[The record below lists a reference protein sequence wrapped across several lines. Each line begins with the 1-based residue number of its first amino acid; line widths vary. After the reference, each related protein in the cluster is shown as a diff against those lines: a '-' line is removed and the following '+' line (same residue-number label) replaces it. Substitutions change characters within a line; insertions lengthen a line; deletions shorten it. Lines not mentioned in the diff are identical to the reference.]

1 MAGGLIFSVEFGQVR
16 RLLLVLPVLASLL
29 LTVDATGS
37 TPTEGSLDHANPSVT
52 WSGTVAV
59 QTAGFSG
66 VGCQQAIPDPTCDR
80 FALTI
85 ADLAG
90 ADADGNPR
98 PDDVRI
104 AISTAA
110 PAGTIAEF
118 DLYVYGPDGTEV
130 GRDTDLG
137 SNDTVVLRA
146 PTAGRYSV
154 AVQSPL
160 STDPS
165 ATYDARADVVEAGA
179 EVPVDAESECGLE
192 STPELRDA
200 DQAAG
205 IGAAGVLGDPTA
217 AAEGID
223 TAERIELRVRV
234 VLDGVTPTEADA
246 IFAGATKSYA
256 PLGIDLVADQP
267 YLTHAFG
274 TDDGLAI
281 IEQAKALV
289 GGARPDGIDIVE
301 ALVGYDIQQLNQY
314 AIAGIADCIGGVAHD
329 DRAFLVAEGHTPSD
343 YAVDPIPVTFGPNAN
358 AHVTAHEI
366 GHLMGG
372 QHHYA
377 NCVEGVQASDVEG
390 EQAEGSPC
398 SLMFNA
404 ADFLGDDFGTFNG
417 AVVRGHAARYAR
429 P

>member
-1 MAGGLIFSVEFGQVR
+1 VR

-37 TPTEGSLDHANPSVT
+37 TPPEGSLDHDGPSLT

-80 FALTI
+80 YALAI
-85 ADLAG
+85 AELSG
-90 ADADGNPR
+90 TDADGNPW

-146 PTAGRYSV
+146 PTPGRYTV

-160 STDPS
+160 SSDPS
-165 ATYDARADVVEAGA
+165 ATYDARADVVEAGP
-179 EVPVDAESECGLE
+179 EVPVDAESEC
-192 STPELRDA
+192 
-200 DQAAG
+200 
-205 IGAAGVLGDPTA
+205 V
-217 AAEGID
+217 D

-234 VLDGVTPTEADA
+234 VLDGVTPAEADA
-246 IFAGATKSYA
+246 IFSGAAKSYA

-267 YLTHAFG
+267 
-274 TDDGLAI
+274 
-281 IEQAKALV
+281 
-289 GGARPDGIDIVE
+289 
-301 ALVGYDIQQLNQY
+301 
-314 AIAGIADCIGGVAHD
+314 
-329 DRAFLVAEGHTPSD
+329 
-343 YAVDPIPVTFGPNAN
+343 
-358 AHVTAHEI
+358 
-366 GHLMGG
+366 
-372 QHHYA
+372 
-377 NCVEGVQASDVEG
+377 
-390 EQAEGSPC
+390 
-398 SLMFNA
+398 
-404 ADFLGDDFGTFNG
+404 
-417 AVVRGHAARYAR
+417 
-429 P
+429 